1 MWNKGFKRFFSKVM
15 ELLGGKLRF
24 NYSGCYFEMEKTEEL
39 IVLKTSWNGWENI
52 FTFNYD
58 ELYEVLVPK
67 NDLKLLYYI
76 QDLIEE
82 IERGSHFLIVE
93 RMKRDLINE
102 IAPPLF
108 EYVQKLEEMEEI
120 RFSTDVVFFGKEKI
134 EQLKFVL

>member
-1 MWNKGFKRFFSKVM
+1 M

>member
-1 MWNKGFKRFFSKVM
+1 
-15 ELLGGKLRF
+15 RF
-24 NYSGCYFEMEKTEEL
+24 NYSGCYFEMEKTEKEL

-108 EYVQKLEEMEEI
+108 EYVQKLEEME
-120 RFSTDVVFFGKEKI
+120 
-134 EQLKFVL
+134 